1 MINVGDKTVYVV
13 VAEYP
18 DARRDSREPLP
29 VVLGVFT
36 ERWRAELAAGQLGG
50 DVHESSLHVGDGGV
64 GGDVS

>member
-50 DVHESSLHVGDGGV
+50 DVHESYLHVGDGG
-64 GGDVS
+64 GGGEAS